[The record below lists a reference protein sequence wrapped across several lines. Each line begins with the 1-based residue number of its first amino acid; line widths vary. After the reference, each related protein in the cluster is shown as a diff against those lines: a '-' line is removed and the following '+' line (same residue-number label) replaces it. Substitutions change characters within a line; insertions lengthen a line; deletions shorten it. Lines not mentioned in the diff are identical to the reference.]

1 MAQTVKN
8 LPAMHETQIQ
18 SLVGKIPWRRERP
31 PAPVFLPE
39 EFSGQ
44 RSLAGYIPW
53 DLKELDTTEQLSLSI
68 SRLNNSR
75 VQRQKQKERKTE
87 THRQGERCLQD
98 ASHSGPLQFKTVTI
112 S

>member
-1 MAQTVKN
+1 MKTMPRASLVAQTVKN

-68 SRLNNSR
+68 SRLC
-75 VQRQKQKERKTE
+75 Q
-87 THRQGERCLQD
+87 
-98 ASHSGPLQFKTVTI
+98 SGVPPYCSKYIKIKLSFA
-112 S
+112 